1 MFHVCYLSRE
11 LAYPGIEREVVN
23 KIKAGFS
30 KLCCKIFGGFL
41 SNTLVNFNNFPE
53 TAYPGYLRQRLMK
66 DF

>member
-30 KLCCKIFGGFL
+30 KLCSKIFGGFL
-41 SNTLVNFNNFPE
+41 SNTLVNF
-53 TAYPGYLRQRLMK
+53 TILRRQLIPVSSG
-66 DF
+66 